1 MKVRKS
7 PNLPPSSRAKLGGS
21 NVEPKRIDQQIAFL
35 KEMDRLKSIQ
45 RKSFVSGA
53 RRPETTAEHSWHVA
67 LMGLVLAEHA
77 LPPGVNAQRVMN
89 MLLVHDIVEIDAGDT
104 LLYASAEAHAAQRE
118 RELTA
123 AQRLF
128 SLLPS
133 PDGEQLRALWAEFEA
148 RESADAKFAAAI
160 DRLQPLL
167 LNFMSEGT
175 TWQRHGITAQQVL
188 EKNQVIRE
196 GSAVL
201 WEVARELIEEA
212 VRRGYLKHET

>member
-1 MKVRKS
+1 
-7 PNLPPSSRAKLGGS
+7 
-21 NVEPKRIDQQIAFL
+21 
-35 KEMDRLKSIQ
+35 
-45 RKSFVSGA
+45 
-53 RRPETTAEHSWHVA
+53 
-67 LMGLVLAEHA
+67 
-77 LPPGVNAQRVMN
+77 
-89 MLLVHDIVEIDAGDT
+89 IDAGDT

-175 TWQRHGITAQQVL
+175 TWQRHGITARQVL

-196 GSAVL
+196 GSVVL

-212 VRRGYLKHET
+212 VRRGYLRQET